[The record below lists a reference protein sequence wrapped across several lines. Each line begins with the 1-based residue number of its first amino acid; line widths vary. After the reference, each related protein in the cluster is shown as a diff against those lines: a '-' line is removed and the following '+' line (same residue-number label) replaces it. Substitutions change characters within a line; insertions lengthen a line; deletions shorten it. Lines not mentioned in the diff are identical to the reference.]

1 MTTIASPTPVAQ
13 SRSWMRWLP
22 ILIGVIV
29 VIIALAV
36 LPSSLLQS
44 SIRLAT
50 PYILGALASLIASRS
65 GVLNLAIEGKMLLG
79 SFVAVATLYR
89 TGLDPSVGVLTA
101 TLAGGAL
108 GLVFSLLYLKLRI
121 NLVILA
127 LAVNLF
133 IENITVFFMRV
144 SFGSFGTLA
153 DPSIRG
159 LPSIQL
165 PVIADLPVAGPLL
178 SGYNLVVY
186 FSWIMVIV
194 VAVILYRTQFGRHMR
209 AVGENIGAAESV
221 GINVTRVQ
229 IFALTISGMLAGM
242 AGSFLSIGVLSQFVE
257 GMVDGRG
264 WTSIVVSLFAFERPI
279 PAFFT
284 ALFFGFSEA
293 SSFYLQSRPEMSLPP
308 DLLLA
313 FPQLV
318 TLGALVAVALRIR
331 GNEILRRRRFVAQFG
346 HELSN
351 LRSGVV
357 VGDVPPP
364 KAIEA
369 DTDGS
374 EHS

>member
-165 PVIADLPVAGPLL
+165 PVIADLPVAGPVL